1 MASAELRIINRR
13 IKSVKSTKKITR
25 AMELIA
31 SSRIVKAQQRMES
44 SNSYIE
50 VLDAI
55 VRDLVGADGLEDE
68 NVNVS
73 NDKAALIVITSDRG
87 LAGAYN
93 SNILK
98 LAEKKYKEL
107 ISFNKDIQLITVGKK
122 GSGYF
127 KYRDF
132 EPESLY
138 EGVTDEPKFENAFEV
153 MKSLVNS
160 YSNNELTEVYIIYTK
175 YVSAFNQK
183 AIVKQLLPIENED
196 SNETKESNSNTG
208 GYSFEPSAEEVLE
221 DLIPKYMNA
230 TLFGALLNS
239 ATSEH
244 ASRRRAMK
252 AATENAEDL
261 VKVLTRKSNQA
272 RQAEITTEISEIV
285 GGAEAL
291 AGERL

>member
-50 VLDAI
+50 VLEEI
-55 VRDLVGADGLEDE
+55 VQELVNLGSIGQEESEQGL
-68 NVNVS
+68 NKV
-73 NDKAALIVITSDRG
+73 ALIVITSDRG

-98 LAEKKYKEL
+98 LAEQKYQEVISSNKEVDL
-107 ISFNKDIQLITVGKK
+107 YAIGKK
-122 GSGYF
+122 ASGYF
-127 KYRDF
+127 TYRNID
-132 EPESLY
+132 PASSY
-138 EGVTDEPKFENAFEV
+138 EGITDEPKFENAFEV
-153 MKSLVNS
+153 MSSVIES
-160 YSNNELTEVYIIYTK
+160 YNNGDLAEVYILYTK
-175 YVSAFNQK
+175 YVSALTQN
-183 AIVKQLLPIENED
+183 AIVKQLLPLVKAED
-196 SNETKESNSNTG
+196 NSNEQEVENTG

-221 DLIPKYMNA
+221 ELIPKYMNA

-239 ATSEH
+239 STSEH
-244 ASRRRAMK
+244 ASRMRAMK

-261 VKVLTRKSNQA
+261 VKVLTRQSNQA

-291 AGERL
+291 AE

>member
-50 VLDAI
+50 VLDEI
-55 VRDLVGADGLEDE
+55 VQELTNLGSIGQEASEQ
-68 NVNVS
+68 VS
-73 NDKAALIVITSDRG
+73 NKVALIVITSDRG

-98 LAEKKYKEL
+98 LAEQKYQEVISSNKEVDL
-107 ISFNKDIQLITVGKK
+107 YAIGKK
-122 GSGYF
+122 ASGYF
-127 KYRDF
+127 TYRNIN
-132 EPESLY
+132 PASSY
-138 EGVTDEPKFENAFEV
+138 EGITDEPKFENAFEV
-153 MKSLVNS
+153 MSSVIES
-160 YSNNELTEVYIIYTK
+160 YNNGDLAEVHILYTK
-175 YVSAFNQK
+175 YVSALTQN
-183 AIVKQLLPIENED
+183 AIVKQLLPLVKAED
-196 SNETKESNSNTG
+196 NSNEQEIENTG

-221 DLIPKYMNA
+221 ELIPKYMNA

-239 ATSEH
+239 STSEH
-244 ASRRRAMK
+244 ASRMRAMK
-252 AATENAEDL
+252 AAKENAEDL
-261 VKVLTRKSNQA
+261 VKVLTRQSNQA

-291 AGERL
+291 AE

>member
-31 SSRIVKAQQRMES
+31 SSRIVKAQQRMDS

-50 VLDAI
+50 VLDSI
-55 VRDLVGADGLEDE
+55 VKDLVGTGGFEEE
-68 NVNVS
+68 NANVS
-73 NDKAALIVITSDRG
+73 SNKTSLIVITSDRG
-87 LAGAYN
+87 LAGGYN
-93 SNILK
+93 SNVLK

-107 ISFNKDIQLITVGKK
+107 IGFNKDISLITVGKK

-127 KYRDF
+127 KYRNL

-138 EGVTDEPKFENAFEV
+138 EGITDKPKFENAFEV
-153 MKSLVNS
+153 MKSLINS
-160 YSNNELTEVYIIYTK
+160 YISNELSEAYIIYTK
-175 YVSAFNQK
+175 YVSALNQK
-183 AIVKQLLPIENED
+183 AIVKQLLPIEKEARNEA
-196 SNETKESNSNTG
+196 KESNSNMG
-208 GYSFEPSAEEVLE
+208 GYLFEPSVEEVLE

-239 ATSEH
+239 STSEH
-244 ASRRRAMK
+244 ASRMRAMK

-291 AGERL
+291 AG

>member
-50 VLDAI
+50 VLDEI
-55 VRDLVGADGLEDE
+55 VQELTNLGSIGQEE
-68 NVNVS
+68 SEQVS
-73 NDKAALIVITSDRG
+73 NKVALIVITSDRG

-98 LAEKKYKEL
+98 LAEQKYQEVISSNKEVDL
-107 ISFNKDIQLITVGKK
+107 YAIGKK
-122 GSGYF
+122 ASGYF
-127 KYRDF
+127 TYRNIN
-132 EPESLY
+132 PASSY
-138 EGVTDEPKFENAFEV
+138 EGITDEPKFENAFEV
-153 MKSLVNS
+153 MSSVIES
-160 YSNNELTEVYIIYTK
+160 YNNGDLAEVHILYTK
-175 YVSAFNQK
+175 YVSALTQN
-183 AIVKQLLPIENED
+183 AIVKQLLPLVKAED
-196 SNETKESNSNTG
+196 NSNEQEVENTG

-221 DLIPKYMNA
+221 ELIPKYMNA

-239 ATSEH
+239 STSEH
-244 ASRRRAMK
+244 ASRMRAMK

-261 VKVLTRKSNQA
+261 VKVLTRQSNQA

-291 AGERL
+291 AE

>member
-44 SNSYIE
+44 SSSYIE
-50 VLDAI
+50 VLTEI
-55 VRDLVGADGLEDE
+55 VQDLVNIGSIGGDSSEEDSKK
-68 NVNVS
+68 VAMVVV
-73 NDKAALIVITSDRG
+73 ASDRG

-98 LAEKKYKEL
+98 LAEQKHQELLSSNKEVDL
-107 ISFNKDIQLITVGKK
+107 YTVGKK
-122 GSGYF
+122 ASGYF
-127 KYRDF
+127 SYRNI
-132 EPESLY
+132 EPVSSY
-138 EGVTDEPKFENAFEV
+138 EGITDGPKFENALDV
-153 MKSLVNS
+153 MKSIIDL
-160 YSNNELTEVYIIYTK
+160 YSNRDLSEVYILYTK
-175 YVSAFNQK
+175 YVSALTQN
-183 AIVKQLLPIENED
+183 AIVKQLLPLEKED
-196 SNETKESNSNTG
+196 SSEGELEEKTG
-208 GYSFEPSAEEVLE
+208 VYSFEPSAEEVLE
-221 DLIPKYMNA
+221 ELIPKYMNA

-239 ATSEH
+239 STSEH
-244 ASRRRAMK
+244 ASRMRAMK

-261 VKVLTRKSNQA
+261 VKVLTRQSNQA

-291 AGERL
+291 SD

>member
-31 SSRIVKAQQRMES
+31 SSRIVKAQQRMEA

-50 VLDAI
+50 VLDQI
-55 VRDLVGADGLEDE
+55 VQELVSLGSIGEDE
-68 NVNVS
+68 TKQKS
-73 NDKAALIVITSDRG
+73 NKVALIVITSDRG

-98 LAEKKYKEL
+98 LADQKYQEVVSSNKEVDL
-107 ISFNKDIQLITVGKK
+107 YAIGKK
-122 GSGYF
+122 ASGYF
-127 KYRDF
+127 TYRNIN
-132 EPESLY
+132 PTSSY
-138 EGVTDEPKFENAFEV
+138 EGITDEPKFENAFEV
-153 MKSLVNS
+153 MSSVIES
-160 YSNNELTEVYIIYTK
+160 YNNGDLAEVHILYTK
-175 YVSAFNQK
+175 YVSALTQN
-183 AIVKQLLPIENED
+183 AIVKQLLPLVKGED
-196 SNETKESNSNTG
+196 NSNEQEAEKTG

-221 DLIPKYMNA
+221 ELIPKYMNA

-239 ATSEH
+239 STSEH
-244 ASRRRAMK
+244 ASRMRAMK

-261 VKVLTRKSNQA
+261 VKILTRQSNQA

-291 AGERL
+291 AE

>member
-50 VLDAI
+50 VLDEI
-55 VRDLVGADGLEDE
+55 VQELVNLGSIGQEESEQGL
-68 NVNVS
+68 NKV
-73 NDKAALIVITSDRG
+73 ALIVITSDRG

-98 LAEKKYKEL
+98 LAEQKYQEVISSNKEVDL
-107 ISFNKDIQLITVGKK
+107 YAIGKK
-122 GSGYF
+122 ASGYF
-127 KYRDF
+127 TYRNIN
-132 EPESLY
+132 PASSY
-138 EGVTDEPKFENAFEV
+138 EGITDEPKFENAFEV
-153 MKSLVNS
+153 MSSVIES
-160 YSNNELTEVYIIYTK
+160 YNNGDLAEVHILYTK
-175 YVSAFNQK
+175 YVSALTQN
-183 AIVKQLLPIENED
+183 AIVKQLLPLVKAED
-196 SNETKESNSNTG
+196 NSNEQEVENTG

-221 DLIPKYMNA
+221 ELIPKYMNA

-239 ATSEH
+239 STSEH
-244 ASRRRAMK
+244 ASRMRAMK

-261 VKVLTRKSNQA
+261 VKVLTRQSNQA
-272 RQAEITTEISEIV
+272 RQAEITPEISEIV

-291 AGERL
+291 AE

>member
-50 VLDAI
+50 VLDEI
-55 VRDLVGADGLEDE
+55 VQELTNLGSIGQEE
-68 NVNVS
+68 SEQVS
-73 NDKAALIVITSDRG
+73 NKVALIVITSDRG

-98 LAEKKYKEL
+98 LAEQKYQEVISSNKEVDL
-107 ISFNKDIQLITVGKK
+107 YAIGKK
-122 GSGYF
+122 ASGYF
-127 KYRDF
+127 TYRNIN
-132 EPESLY
+132 PASSY
-138 EGVTDEPKFENAFEV
+138 EGITDEPKFENAFEV
-153 MKSLVNS
+153 MSSVIES
-160 YSNNELTEVYIIYTK
+160 YNNGDLAEVHILYTK
-175 YVSAFNQK
+175 YVSALTQN
-183 AIVKQLLPIENED
+183 AIVKQLLPLVKAED
-196 SNETKESNSNTG
+196 NSNEQEIENTG

-221 DLIPKYMNA
+221 ELIPKYMNA

-239 ATSEH
+239 STSEH
-244 ASRRRAMK
+244 ASRMRAMK

-261 VKVLTRKSNQA
+261 VKVLTRQSNQA
-272 RQAEITTEISEIV
+272 RQAEITTEISGIV

-291 AGERL
+291 AE

>member
-31 SSRIVKAQQRMES
+31 SSRIVKAQQRMEA

-50 VLDAI
+50 VLDQI
-55 VRDLVGADGLEDE
+55 VQELVSLGSIGEDE
-68 NVNVS
+68 TKQKS
-73 NDKAALIVITSDRG
+73 NKVALIVITSDRG

-98 LAEKKYKEL
+98 LADQKYQEVVSSNKEVDL
-107 ISFNKDIQLITVGKK
+107 YAIGKK
-122 GSGYF
+122 ASGYF
-127 KYRDF
+127 TYRNIN
-132 EPESLY
+132 PTSSY
-138 EGVTDEPKFENAFEV
+138 EGITDEPKFENAFEV
-153 MKSLVNS
+153 MSSVIES
-160 YSNNELTEVYIIYTK
+160 YNNGDLAEVHILYTK
-175 YVSAFNQK
+175 YVSALTQN
-183 AIVKQLLPIENED
+183 AIVKQLLPLVKAED
-196 SNETKESNSNTG
+196 NSNEQEVENTG

-221 DLIPKYMNA
+221 ELIPKYMNA

-239 ATSEH
+239 STSEH
-244 ASRRRAMK
+244 ASRMRAMK

-261 VKVLTRKSNQA
+261 VKVLTRQSNQA

-291 AGERL
+291 AE

>member
-50 VLDAI
+50 VLDEI
-55 VRDLVGADGLEDE
+55 VQELVNLGSIGQEESEQGL
-68 NVNVS
+68 NKV
-73 NDKAALIVITSDRG
+73 ALIVITSDRG

-98 LAEKKYKEL
+98 LAEQKYQEVISSNKEVDL
-107 ISFNKDIQLITVGKK
+107 YAIGKK
-122 GSGYF
+122 ASGYF
-127 KYRDF
+127 TYRNIN
-132 EPESLY
+132 PASSY
-138 EGVTDEPKFENAFEV
+138 EGITDEPKFENAFEV
-153 MKSLVNS
+153 MSSVIES
-160 YSNNELTEVYIIYTK
+160 YNNGDLAEVHILYTK
-175 YVSAFNQK
+175 YVSALTQN
-183 AIVKQLLPIENED
+183 AIVKQLLPLVKAED
-196 SNETKESNSNTG
+196 NSNEQEVENTG

-221 DLIPKYMNA
+221 ELIPKYMNA

-239 ATSEH
+239 STSEH
-244 ASRRRAMK
+244 ASRMRAMK

-261 VKVLTRKSNQA
+261 VKVLTRQSNQA

-291 AGERL
+291 AE

>member
-50 VLDAI
+50 VLDEI
-55 VRDLVGADGLEDE
+55 VQELVNLGSIAQE
-68 NVNVS
+68 NSEQETNKV
-73 NDKAALIVITSDRG
+73 ALIVITSDRG

-98 LAEKKYKEL
+98 LAEQKYQEVASSNKEVDL
-107 ISFNKDIQLITVGKK
+107 YAIGKK
-122 GSGYF
+122 ASGYF
-127 KYRDF
+127 TYRNID
-132 EPESLY
+132 PTSSY
-138 EGVTDEPKFENAFEV
+138 EGITDEPKFENAFEV
-153 MKSLVNS
+153 MSSVIES
-160 YSNNELTEVYIIYTK
+160 YNNGDLAEVHILYTK
-175 YVSAFNQK
+175 YVSALTQN
-183 AIVKQLLPIENED
+183 AIVKQLLPLVKAED
-196 SNETKESNSNTG
+196 KSNEQEGEKTG

-221 DLIPKYMNA
+221 ELIPKYMNA

-239 ATSEH
+239 STSEH
-244 ASRRRAMK
+244 ASRMRAMK

-261 VKVLTRKSNQA
+261 VKVLTRQSNQA

-291 AGERL
+291 AE

>member
-50 VLDAI
+50 VLDEI
-55 VRDLVGADGLEDE
+55 VQELTNLGSIGQEE
-68 NVNVS
+68 SEQVS
-73 NDKAALIVITSDRG
+73 NNVALILITSDRG

-98 LAEKKYKEL
+98 LAEQKYQEVISSNKEVDL
-107 ISFNKDIQLITVGKK
+107 YAIGKK
-122 GSGYF
+122 ASGYF
-127 KYRDF
+127 TYRNIN
-132 EPESLY
+132 PASSY
-138 EGVTDEPKFENAFEV
+138 EGITDEPKFENAFEV
-153 MKSLVNS
+153 MSSVIES
-160 YSNNELTEVYIIYTK
+160 YNNGDLAEVHILYTK
-175 YVSAFNQK
+175 YVSALTQN
-183 AIVKQLLPIENED
+183 AIVKQLLPLVKAED
-196 SNETKESNSNTG
+196 NSNEQEIENTG

-221 DLIPKYMNA
+221 ELIPKYMNA

-239 ATSEH
+239 STSEH
-244 ASRRRAMK
+244 ASRMRAMK

-261 VKVLTRKSNQA
+261 VKVLTRQSNQA

-291 AGERL
+291 AE

>member
-50 VLDAI
+50 VLDEI
-55 VRDLVGADGLEDE
+55 VQELVSLGSIGEDQSKQK
-68 NVNVS
+68 S
-73 NDKAALIVITSDRG
+73 NKVALIVITSDRG

-98 LAEKKYKEL
+98 LAEQKYQEVVSSNKEVDL
-107 ISFNKDIQLITVGKK
+107 HAIGKK
-122 GSGYF
+122 ASGYF
-127 KYRDF
+127 TYRNIN
-132 EPESLY
+132 PTSNY
-138 EGVTDEPKFENAFEV
+138 EGITDEPKFENAFEV
-153 MKSLVNS
+153 MSSVIES
-160 YSNNELTEVYIIYTK
+160 YNNGDLAEVHILYTK
-175 YVSAFNQK
+175 YVSALTQN
-183 AIVKQLLPIENED
+183 AIVKQLLPLVKAEDNTNELGG
-196 SNETKESNSNTG
+196 EKTG

-221 DLIPKYMNA
+221 ELIPKYMNA

-239 ATSEH
+239 STSEH
-244 ASRRRAMK
+244 ASRMRAMK

-261 VKVLTRKSNQA
+261 VKVLTRQSNQA

-291 AGERL
+291 AE

>member
-1 MASAELRIINRR
+1 MASAELRIINRS

-50 VLDAI
+50 VLDEI
-55 VRDLVGADGLEDE
+55 VQELTNLGSIGQEE
-68 NVNVS
+68 SEQVS
-73 NDKAALIVITSDRG
+73 NKVALIVITSDRG

-98 LAEKKYKEL
+98 LAEQKYQEVISSNKEVDL
-107 ISFNKDIQLITVGKK
+107 YAIGKK
-122 GSGYF
+122 ASGYF
-127 KYRDF
+127 TYRNID
-132 EPESLY
+132 PASSY
-138 EGVTDEPKFENAFEV
+138 EGITDEPKFENAFEV
-153 MKSLVNS
+153 MSSVIES
-160 YSNNELTEVYIIYTK
+160 YNNGDLAEVHILYTK
-175 YVSAFNQK
+175 YVSALTQN
-183 AIVKQLLPIENED
+183 AIVKQLLPLVKAED
-196 SNETKESNSNTG
+196 NSNEQEVENTG

-221 DLIPKYMNA
+221 ELIPKYMNA

-239 ATSEH
+239 STSEH
-244 ASRRRAMK
+244 ASRMRAMK

-261 VKVLTRKSNQA
+261 VKVLTRQSNQA

-291 AGERL
+291 AE

>member
-50 VLDAI
+50 VLDEI
-55 VRDLVGADGLEDE
+55 VQELVNLGSIGQDNLEQE
-68 NVNVS
+68 S
-73 NDKAALIVITSDRG
+73 NKVALIVITSDRG

-98 LAEKKYKEL
+98 LAEQKYQEVASSNKEVDL
-107 ISFNKDIQLITVGKK
+107 YAIGKK
-122 GSGYF
+122 ASGYF
-127 KYRDF
+127 TYRNID
-132 EPESLY
+132 PTSSY
-138 EGVTDEPKFENAFEV
+138 EGITDEPKFENAFEV
-153 MKSLVNS
+153 MSSVIES
-160 YSNNELTEVYIIYTK
+160 YNNGDLAEVHILYTK
-175 YVSAFNQK
+175 YVSALTQN
-183 AIVKQLLPIENED
+183 AIVKQLLPLVKAED
-196 SNETKESNSNTG
+196 NSNEQEGEKTG

-239 ATSEH
+239 STSEH
-244 ASRRRAMK
+244 ASRMRAMK

-261 VKVLTRKSNQA
+261 VKVLTRQSNQA

-291 AGERL
+291 AE

>member
-50 VLDAI
+50 VLDEI
-55 VRDLVGADGLEDE
+55 VQELVNLGSIAQE
-68 NVNVS
+68 NSEQES
-73 NDKAALIVITSDRG
+73 NKVALIVITSDRG

-98 LAEKKYKEL
+98 LAEQKYQEVASSNKEVDL
-107 ISFNKDIQLITVGKK
+107 YAIGKK
-122 GSGYF
+122 ASGYF
-127 KYRDF
+127 TYRNID
-132 EPESLY
+132 PTSSY
-138 EGVTDEPKFENAFEV
+138 EGITDEPKFENAFEV
-153 MKSLVNS
+153 MSSVIES
-160 YSNNELTEVYIIYTK
+160 YNNGDLAEVHILYTK
-175 YVSAFNQK
+175 YVSALTQN
-183 AIVKQLLPIENED
+183 AIVKQLLPLVKAED
-196 SNETKESNSNTG
+196 NSNEQEGEKTG

-221 DLIPKYMNA
+221 ELIPKYMNA

-239 ATSEH
+239 STSEH
-244 ASRRRAMK
+244 ASRMRAMK

-261 VKVLTRKSNQA
+261 VKVLTRQSNQA

-291 AGERL
+291 AE

>member
-50 VLDAI
+50 VLEAI
-55 VRDLVGADGLEDE
+55 VKDLVGTSSLEDE

-73 NDKAALIVITSDRG
+73 NNKTALILITSDRG

-93 SNILK
+93 SNVLK

-107 ISFNKDIQLITVGKK
+107 ISSNKDIQLITIGKK

-127 KYRDF
+127 KYRNF
-132 EPESLY
+132 EPESIY
-138 EGVTDEPKFENAFEV
+138 EGITDEPKFENAFEV
-153 MKSLVNS
+153 MKTLVHS
-160 YSNNELTEVYIIYTK
+160 YTSNELSEVYIVYTK
-175 YVSAFNQK
+175 YISALNQK
-183 AIVKQLLPIENED
+183 SIVKQLLPIEKKD
-196 SNETKESNSNTG
+196 SNEDKESNASMG

-221 DLIPKYMNA
+221 DLIPKYLNA
-230 TLFGALLNS
+230 MLFGALLNS
-239 ATSEH
+239 STSEH
-244 ASRRRAMK
+244 ASRMRAMK

-261 VKVLTRKSNQA
+261 VKVLTRKSNRA

-291 AGERL
+291 SE

>member
-31 SSRIVKAQQRMES
+31 SSRIVKAQQRMEA

-50 VLDAI
+50 VLDQI
-55 VRDLVGADGLEDE
+55 VQELVSLGSIGEDE
-68 NVNVS
+68 TKQKS
-73 NDKAALIVITSDRG
+73 NKVALIVITSDRG

-98 LAEKKYKEL
+98 LADQKYQEVVSSNKEVDL
-107 ISFNKDIQLITVGKK
+107 YAIGKK
-122 GSGYF
+122 ASGYF
-127 KYRDF
+127 TYRNIN
-132 EPESLY
+132 PTSSY
-138 EGVTDEPKFENAFEV
+138 EGITDEPKFENAFEV
-153 MKSLVNS
+153 MSSVIES
-160 YSNNELTEVYIIYTK
+160 YNNGDLAEVHILYTK
-175 YVSAFNQK
+175 YVSALTQN
-183 AIVKQLLPIENED
+183 AIVKQLLPLVKGED
-196 SNETKESNSNTG
+196 NSNEQEAEKTG

-221 DLIPKYMNA
+221 ELIPKYMNA

-239 ATSEH
+239 STSEH
-244 ASRRRAMK
+244 ASRMRAMK

-261 VKVLTRKSNQA
+261 VKVLTRQSNQA

-291 AGERL
+291 AE

>member
-50 VLDAI
+50 VLDEI
-55 VRDLVGADGLEDE
+55 VQELTNLGSIGQEE
-68 NVNVS
+68 SEQVS
-73 NDKAALIVITSDRG
+73 NKVALIVITSDRG

-98 LAEKKYKEL
+98 LAEQKYQEVISSNKEVDL
-107 ISFNKDIQLITVGKK
+107 YAIGKK
-122 GSGYF
+122 ASGYF
-127 KYRDF
+127 TYRNID
-132 EPESLY
+132 PASSY
-138 EGVTDEPKFENAFEV
+138 EGITDEPKFENAFEV
-153 MKSLVNS
+153 MSSVIES
-160 YSNNELTEVYIIYTK
+160 YNNGDLAEVYILYTK
-175 YVSAFNQK
+175 YVSALTQN
-183 AIVKQLLPIENED
+183 AIVKQLLPLVKAED
-196 SNETKESNSNTG
+196 NSNEQEIENTG

-221 DLIPKYMNA
+221 ELIPKYMNA

-239 ATSEH
+239 STSEH
-244 ASRRRAMK
+244 ASRMRAMK

-261 VKVLTRKSNQA
+261 VKVLTRQSNQA

-291 AGERL
+291 AE